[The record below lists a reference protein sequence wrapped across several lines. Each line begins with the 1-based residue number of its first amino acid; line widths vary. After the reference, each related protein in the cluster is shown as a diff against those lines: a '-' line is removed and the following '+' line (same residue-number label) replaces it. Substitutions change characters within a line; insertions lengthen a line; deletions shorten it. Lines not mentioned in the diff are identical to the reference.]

1 MIMMMMMTIM
11 MIMIM
16 MMVYISANTN
26 YLPSPPTPNP
36 SPQKT
41 PLPFIP
47 PPSRRPM
54 HQMQGRVIRS
64 HHRQNPFLSQD
75 KTKTFAGVNSEV
87 FYYLFP
93 NGFLH
98 KIWRQL
104 AFGQLRFV
112 HRHFHCFSVSLSLSD
127 AITIFAHCKECG
139 GHFTLFIAATPQNS
153 LICQTFRRLNRN
165 VLKQFYIF

>member
-1 MIMMMMMTIM
+1 
-11 MIMIM
+11 
-16 MMVYISANTN
+16 
-26 YLPSPPTPNP
+26 
-36 SPQKT
+36 
-41 PLPFIP
+41 
-47 PPSRRPM
+47 M

-139 GHFTLFIAATPQNS
+139 GHFTLYIVATPQNS
-153 LICQTFRRLNRN
+153 LTCQTFRRLNRN
-165 VLKQFYIF
+165 VLKQFYIFWINNVNVKYIYMYRVTKTKTTKTKIHNPPHCTSA